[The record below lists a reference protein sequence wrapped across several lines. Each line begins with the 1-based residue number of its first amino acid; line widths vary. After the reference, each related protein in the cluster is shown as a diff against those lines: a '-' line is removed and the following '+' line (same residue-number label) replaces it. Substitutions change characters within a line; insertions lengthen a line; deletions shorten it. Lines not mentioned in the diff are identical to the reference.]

1 MEKGIK
7 QVYTALGIEL
17 IRCFVSDK
25 KTGRFLNRERLGR
38 LPKTKSRAS
47 VFISLRIAHGVNLFV
62 SSQKFGHAKMFQT

>member
-38 LPKTKSRAS
+38 LPKNK
-47 VFISLRIAHGVNLFV
+47 IAGVCVHFPANC
-62 SSQKFGHAKMFQT
+62 ARR